1 MAQKMQMSGG
11 GMVPDM
17 LPGNNI
23 VIILSLGKLLG
34 WTKSSPVFLLR
45 AYRKLKEHLTNLI
58 CFPSPT
64 NKQII
69 SKQMQ

>member
-23 VIILSLGKLLG
+23 VIILSLSKLLG
-34 WTKSSPVFLLR
+34 WTKSSPLF
-45 AYRKLKEHLTNLI
+45 
-58 CFPSPT
+58 FS
-64 NKQII
+64 
-69 SKQMQ
+69 